1 MERFSASLRKFQEQV
16 GWGDWLGDAGGEA
29 LEAALSMKSTAT
41 TWSLIGWGGMF
52 EYLQCSR
59 TFEIIAQGK
68 AFPNVTI
75 KGLHK
80 KNGMPL
86 RSKHDQGSH
95 LPQFSL
101 SHICVFRESRPRHT
115 ETLYALLSKS
125 KTNYMPKINLLVRKS
140 VRTPVKECPPWPY
153 WQP

>member
-1 MERFSASLRKFQEQV
+1 
-16 GWGDWLGDAGGEA
+16 
-29 LEAALSMKSTAT
+29 
-41 TWSLIGWGGMF
+41 MF

-80 KNGMPL
+80 KSGMPL
-86 RSKHDQGSH
+86 EEIKIRLEFSFPAIFSQPH
-95 LPQFSL
+95 LR
-101 SHICVFRESRPRHT
+101 VPRIQALT
-115 ETLYALLSKS
+115 FYALLSKS
-125 KTNYMPKINLLVRKS
+125 KTNYIPKINLLVRKS

-153 WQP
+153 